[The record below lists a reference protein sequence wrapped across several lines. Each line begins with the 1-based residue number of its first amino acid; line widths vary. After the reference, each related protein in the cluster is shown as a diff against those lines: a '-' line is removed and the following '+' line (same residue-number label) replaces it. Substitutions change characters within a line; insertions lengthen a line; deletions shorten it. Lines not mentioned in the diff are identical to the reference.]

1 MIKTVVFFSFLFV
14 SCLSFAGGIAKGYE
28 ALQQFNY
35 FEAKKVFVKYLKKE
49 PCAANY
55 GLATIYF
62 RTDNPFHS
70 LDSALACVQIAEG
83 SYNKTSDKTKSK
95 LTKYNFDYLHIADLR
110 AEISKALFALELKQP
125 NEESLNKY
133 QAKHTWAPERFT
145 AIEMRDS
152 LGFLTA
158 SKLNT
163 SIAFQQFIDK
173 YPDSKLRPQA
183 QQEFYRLQYGEKTN
197 SGSLSAYMN
206 FESTFPTNPYVADA
220 QDQIYRLSTKNNTVN
235 DYDVFIKKFPKNR
248 NLEDA
253 WRKLYQLYMVD
264 FSKERLASF
273 KEKYPN
279 YPWMEDLDAEQALS
293 EVIFLPYKVGGLF
306 GWMDQNGNILIKA
319 QYNSVG
325 FFKDGLAWAEK
336 NEKYGF
342 VNKANKVIVP
352 FQFQSVTEFEKGRS
366 IVELNDLYGCIDR
379 TGAYTVPPQFKDLGI
394 FIEGLM
400 YAQKDSLYGFYDGF
414 GNLRIPAQY
423 DEAFSFENGKAK
435 VIFQEA
441 TGLIDQYGSYVVKP
455 LYDDLIPFTDSI
467 WIIENGDYFDFLKLK
482 GEQKLALSVE
492 EVGALENDRA
502 IVEYEGK
509 IGYIN
514 SKAEL
519 VIPFKYETFTNA
531 RQEGA
536 FDGMYAKVALK
547 GKYGVIDRTGKVIIA
562 PTYPKMGAVGTL
574 IAIEKA
580 GKWGFIDLNN
590 QWKIQPIYE
599 FAESFSDGL
608 GIVQNLTLFG
618 AINAAGKVV
627 IPIEFTTINKIDK
640 THYNVTKGAK
650 NGIYSNTGQQLVPAE
665 YNKIQRVNDDW
676 FALFKGTE
684 LHYFQLSTNTYV
696 IPKI

>member
-1 MIKTVVFFSFLFV
+1 MIRTVVFFTFLLLASVSFG
-14 SCLSFAGGIAKGYE
+14 GGISKGFE

-35 FEAKKVFVKYLKKE
+35 FEAKKIFTKYLKKE

-62 RTDNPFHS
+62 RNDNPFHS
-70 LDSALACVQIAEG
+70 LDSALVRIQIAEG
-83 SYNKTSDKTKSK
+83 TYNKTSAKTKEK
-95 LTKYNFDYLHIADLR
+95 LLKYGFDYLHIADLR
-110 AEISKALFALELKQP
+110 AQISHELFIIELKAP
-125 NEESLNKY
+125 NEQSLDKY
-133 QAKHTWAPERFT
+133 QAKHLWASERFR

-152 LGFLTA
+152 LGYLQA
-158 SKLNT
+158 EKLGT
-163 SIAFQQFIDK
+163 SVGFQQFIDK
-173 YPDSKLRPQA
+173 YPESKLRTRA
-183 QQEFYRLQYGEKTN
+183 QQEFYRLQYSEKTN
-197 SGSLSAYMN
+197 SGMLSAYMN
-206 FESTFPTNPYVADA
+206 FETSFPNNPYVVDA
-220 QDQIYRLSTKNNTVN
+220 QDQIYNLSTKNNTPM

-248 NLEDA
+248 NVEDA

-264 FSKERLASF
+264 FSKERIASF

-279 YPWMEDLDAEQALS
+279 YPWMDDLETEQALS
-293 EVIFLPYKVGGLF
+293 ETIFLPYKTGGLF
-306 GWMDQNGNILIKA
+306 GWMDQNGNVLVKA
-319 QYNSVG
+319 QYNNAG

-336 NEKYGF
+336 SGKYGF

-352 FQFQSVTEFEKGRS
+352 FQFESVTDFEKGRS
-366 IVELNDLYGCIDR
+366 IVELNGLYGCIDR

-400 YAQKDSLYGFYDGF
+400 YAQKDSLYGYYDGF
-414 GNLRIPAQY
+414 GNVRIQSQF
-423 DEAFSFENGKAK
+423 DEAFSFEKGKAK
-435 VIFQEA
+435 VIFQGA
-441 TGLIDQYGSYVVKP
+441 TGIIDQYGSYVVKP
-455 LYDDLIPFTDSI
+455 LYEELIPFTDSI
-467 WIIENGDYFDFLKLK
+467 MIIESGDFYEFLKLK
-482 GEQKLALSVE
+482 GEQKLNLKVD
-492 EVGALENDRA
+492 EVGALQNDRA
-502 IVEYEGK
+502 LVEFDGK

-519 VIPFKYETFTNA
+519 VIPFKYETFTNV
-531 RQEGA
+531 RQDGA
-536 FDGMYAKVALK
+536 FDGNYAKIALK
-547 GKYGVIDRTGKVIIA
+547 GKYGVIDKTGKVIIPA
-562 PTYPKMGAVGTL
+562 AYPKMGAVGTL

-608 GIVQNLTLFG
+608 GIVQNLTLYG
-618 AINAAGKVV
+618 AVNSAGKVV

-665 YNKIQRVNDDW
+665 YNRIQRVNEDW
-676 FALFKGTE
+676 YALFKGTE
-684 LHYFQLSTNTYV
+684 LHYFQLSTNTLV